1 MVRFKGGNGFVIT
14 DVSTS
19 AVKSINRIHQKKFVF
34 CLIYV
39 CVLCIFICKYIC
51 IIAHVYIYN
60 INQSTYV
67 RVNIS

>member
-19 AVKSINRIHQKKFVF
+19 AVKSINHRL
-34 CLIYV
+34 CLLNIYV

-60 INQSTYV
+60 INH
-67 RVNIS
+67 I